1 MLQDALT
8 VHPPIVASSP
18 VVFAGV
24 DTHKELHVA
33 AVIDTGENVLGTH
46 SFSTTRAGYRALIR
60 WLRSFGDVRR
70 VGVEGTGSYGAGIAR
85 HLVEAGIDVLEV
97 DRPDRSDR
105 RRKGKDDD
113 LDAIS
118 AARAAL
124 HSRRT
129 STPKSKNGAVESLRV
144 LRVTRATAIR
154 ARRNALQL
162 LRMSIVSAP
171 EELRDQV
178 RNLTRMQL
186 IRTCA
191 AWRPDT
197 TNAADPVSAT
207 RIALKSLARR
217 ILELGDEI
225 AMLDELIAPLVTS
238 LAPQLLDRT
247 GIGIEVAGQLLVTAG
262 DNTQRLRSEAS
273 FAMLCGVA
281 PLPASSGMTQR
292 HRLNRGGDRQANSAL
307 HLAVVTRMRVDPRT
321 QAYVAKKTAEGQ
333 SKLEIIRCLK
343 RYLAREVYYLLNPAA
358 STSKGGGCRARRA
371 GTQPAR
377 APLPEADAGPQGQGL
392 AARPTAQRRR
402 P

>member
-1 MLQDALT
+1 VTSMLQDALT

-24 DTHKELHVA
+24 DTHKDLHVA

-85 HLVEAGIDVLEV
+85 HLLEAGIDVLEV

-124 HSRRT
+124 HNRRT

-162 LRMSIVSAP
+162 LRMSIVSSP

-247 GIGIEVAGQLLVTAG
+247 GVGIEVAGQLLVTAG

-333 SKLEIIRCLK
+333 SKLEIIRCLIGELSAA
-343 RYLAREVYYLLNPAA
+343 RLADRVVISSVVP
-358 STSKGGGCRARRA
+358 G
-371 GTQPAR
+371 
-377 APLPEADAGPQGQGL
+377 DGL
-392 AARPTAQRRR
+392 AAVPRRW
-402 P
+402 PV

>member
-1 MLQDALT
+1 MTRMPPPLPAS
-8 VHPPIVASSP
+8 HPSMTPPTSP
-18 VVFAGV
+18 VVIAGV
-24 DTHKELHVA
+24 DTHKDLHVA
-33 AVIDTGENVLGTH
+33 AVIDTGETVLATH

-60 WLRSFGDVRR
+60 WVRSFGDVVR
-70 VGVEGTGSYGAGIAR
+70 VGVEGTGSYGAGLTR
-85 HLVEAGIDVLEV
+85 HLVEAGFDVLEV

-124 HSRRT
+124 HGRRT
-129 STPKSKNGAVESLRV
+129 SVPKGKDGAVESLRV
-144 LRVTRATAIR
+144 LRGTRHTAVR

-171 EELRDQV
+171 EELRDQL

-191 AWRPDT
+191 AWRPDA
-197 TNAADPVSAT
+197 TNAADPVTAT

-217 ILELGDEI
+217 MLELGDEI
-225 AMLDELIAPLVTS
+225 AMLDDLITPLVTE
-238 LAPQLLDRT
+238 LAPQLLERV
-247 GIGIEVAGQLLVTAG
+247 GIGIEVAGQMLVTAG
-262 DNTQRLRSEAS
+262 DNRARLRSEAG

-307 HLAVVTRMRVDPRT
+307 HLAVISRMRLDPRT
-321 QAYVAKKTAEGQ
+321 QAYVAKKTAEGH
-333 SKLEIIRCLK
+333 SKMEIIRCLK
-343 RYLAREVYYLLNPAA
+343 RYLVREVYHLLNPGEPNQSSRSRHDQIAA
-358 STSKGGGCRARRA
+358 
-371 GTQPAR
+371 
-377 APLPEADAGPQGQGL
+377 
-392 AARPTAQRRR
+392 
-402 P
+402 

>member
-1 MLQDALT
+1 M
-8 VHPPIVASSP
+8 
-18 VVFAGV
+18 
-24 DTHKELHVA
+24 
-33 AVIDTGENVLGTH
+33 
-46 SFSTTRAGYRALIR
+46 
-60 WLRSFGDVRR
+60 
-70 VGVEGTGSYGAGIAR
+70 EGTGSYGAGITR
-85 HLVEAGIDVLEV
+85 HLVEAGIEVFEV

-113 LDAIS
+113 LDAIN

-124 HSRRT
+124 HNRRT
-129 STPKSKNGAVESLRV
+129 STPKSKDGAVESLRV

-154 ARRNALQL
+154 ARRNAVQL
-162 LRMSIVSAP
+162 LVMSIVSAP
-171 EELRDQV
+171 EELRDKV

-225 AMLDELIAPLVTS
+225 AMLDNLIKPIVTA
-238 LAPQLLDRT
+238 LAPQLLART
-247 GIGIEVAGQLLVTAG
+247 GIGVEIAGQLLVTAG
-262 DNTQRLRSEAS
+262 DNTQRLRTEAS

-281 PLPASSGMTQR
+281 PLPASSDMTQR

-307 HLAVVTRMRVDPRT
+307 HLAVISRLRIDQRT
-321 QAYVAKKTAEGQ
+321 QAYVTKKTAQGH

-343 RYLAREVYYLLNPAA
+343 RYLAREVYYLLNPG
-358 STSKGGGCRARRA
+358 TPPTKGGGFRARWA
-371 GTQPAR
+371 GTQPAHIS
-377 APLPEADAGPQGQGL
+377 LPQAGQGTQGQDSG
-392 AARPTAQRRR
+392 ARPTA
-402 P
+402 PAA

>member
-1 MLQDALT
+1 MTSMPQSIT
-8 VHPPIVASSP
+8 QVNPPAGHQAMSRVIIG
-18 VVFAGV
+18 GV

-33 AVIDTGENVLGTH
+33 AVIDLDGNVLATH
-46 SFSTTRAGYRALIR
+46 SFSTTRAGYRAMIR
-60 WLRSFGDVRR
+60 WVRTFGDVRR
-70 VGVEGTGSYGAGIAR
+70 IGVEGTGSYGAGLTR
-85 HLVEAGIDVLEV
+85 HLVDAAIEVLEV

-124 HSRRT
+124 HVQRT
-129 STPKSKNGAVESLRV
+129 SVPKRKDGAVESLRV
-144 LRVTRATAIR
+144 LRVTRNTAVR

-191 AWRPDT
+191 AWRPDVT
-197 TNAADPVSAT
+197 DAADPVSAT

-225 AMLDELIAPLVTS
+225 AMLDDLIGPIVTT
-238 LAPQLLDRT
+238 LAPQLLQRV
-247 GIGIEVAGQLLVTAG
+247 GIGIEVAGQLLVTFG
-262 DNTQRLRSEAS
+262 DNHERMRSDAS

-281 PLPASSGMTQR
+281 PLPASSGMTKR

-307 HLAVVTRMRVDPRT
+307 HLAVVTRIRVDEPT
-321 QAYVAKKTAEGQ
+321 QAYVAKKTAEGHT
-333 SKLEIIRCLK
+333 KREIIRCLK
-343 RYLAREVYYLLNPAA
+343 RYLAREVYYLLNPATP
-358 STSKGGGCRARRA
+358 STR
-371 GTQPAR
+371 T
-377 APLPEADAGPQGQGL
+377 
-392 AARPTAQRRR
+392 AATTSNAA
-402 P
+402 